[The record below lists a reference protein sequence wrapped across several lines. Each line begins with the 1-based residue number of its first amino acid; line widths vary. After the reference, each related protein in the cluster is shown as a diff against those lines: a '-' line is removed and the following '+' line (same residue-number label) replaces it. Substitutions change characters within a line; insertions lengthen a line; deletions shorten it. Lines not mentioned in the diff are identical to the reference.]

1 MPYMNIMNKNIY
13 YKEYGSGDPIVFL
26 NGMMMATNSW
36 SPFTKEV
43 SRDYRMITVDLLDQ
57 GRSDSSEYNYTIDTQ
72 VEFLKQ
78 FLDQLDLERTHIL
91 GTSYGG
97 KVALSFA
104 VKYPS
109 KVKSLILSNTDCYT
123 TNIMND
129 IGKSWAYGASTLD
142 GEVFSTLVMPY
153 IYSYEYY
160 ENNYEDI
167 KSKGKAFDN
176 ILDKEWYKR
185 FKRGIESASNFDVY
199 HELKNIKSPTL
210 IISSEFDI
218 ITPIGYQKLIH
229 EAIEGSRWVIMK
241 GVGHASMY
249 EKPEEFISIVLEFL
263 KSIKAD
269 IPDYK
274 ALKGAKNPY

>member
-36 SPFTKEV
+36 SPFTRKL
-43 SRDYRMITVDLLDQ
+43 SKDYRTITVDLLDQ
-57 GRSDSSEYNYTIDTQ
+57 GRSDSSEDSYNIDVQ

-78 FLDQLDLERTHIL
+78 FLQELNLEKVHLL

-104 VKYPS
+104 TKYPS
-109 KVKSLILSNTDCYT
+109 NIKSLILSNTDSYT

-129 IGKSWAYGASTLD
+129 IGKGWIYGASTLD
-142 GEVFSTLVMPY
+142 SRIFSTLVMPY
-153 IYSYEYY
+153 IYSYGYY
-160 ENNYEDI
+160 EKNHEEI

-176 ILDKEWYKR
+176 ILDEEWYKR
-185 FKRGIESASNFDVY
+185 FKRGIESAKDYNVY
-199 HELKNIKSPTL
+199 HELKKIKSPTL
-210 IISSEFDI
+210 IISSELDI
-218 ITPIGYQKLIH
+218 ITPIGYQKSIY
-229 EAIEGSRWVIMK
+229 EQIGGSQWIIMK

-249 EKPEEFISIVLEFL
+249 EKPEEFLSIVMKFL
-263 KSIKAD
+263 KE
-269 IPDYK
+269 
-274 ALKGAKNPY
+274 NF